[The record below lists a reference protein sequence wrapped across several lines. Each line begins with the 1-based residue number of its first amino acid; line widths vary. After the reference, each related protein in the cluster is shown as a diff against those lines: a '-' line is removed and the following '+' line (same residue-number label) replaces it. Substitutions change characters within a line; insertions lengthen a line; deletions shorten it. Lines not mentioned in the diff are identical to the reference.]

1 MNQFEKIFEIFIFN
15 IMIDYRIT
23 NIKMIL
29 KEKKD
34 CFFYLK
40 EQLFLIFFD
49 MRLQILK
56 QFIVVIINIQQIGV
70 FVLIGL
76 YVVNYQFFGICF
88 QYRFI
93 VEEMVSVFQ
102 FRLFCFFFLGINGV
116 IENFFYYRFFRV
128 FFFYV
133 S

>member
-29 KEKKD
+29 KKKKD
-34 CFFYLK
+34 CLFYLK

-76 YVVNYQFFGICF
+76 YVVNYQFFGFCF